1 MRRGDGL
8 PKFLGMATEK
18 PRPRRKRNS
27 RSGPADR
34 AFGIEGDNG
43 NHTTAADTAAIAP
56 DMPGLSATA
65 SRSVKSS
72 DPTVDD
78 GTLPPAS
85 PLSPPAP
92 PKLFAR
98 LREALRVR
106 HYSIRT
112 EQAYVEWTRRFIHFH
127 ALRHPASLGAPE
139 VQAFLTHL
147 AVDRSVASPTQ
158 NQAKS
163 ALLFLYREVLGVQ
176 LPWLDEIVG
185 AKMGRRLPVV
195 LTPSEVRS
203 LLSHLSGGTMGL
215 LGALLYGT
223 GMRLLEGLRLRVKDL
238 EFERREIV
246 VRDGKGAKDRVT
258 VLPENLVLPL
268 QAHLSGVRALHLRDL
283 EAGRGHVWLPD
294 ALEVKY
300 PNAARQW
307 GWQWVFPSSVHSIDP
322 RSGAEHRHHLNET
335 SVQKAVS
342 LAARRAG
349 IVKPCSPHVLRHSFA
364 THLLQAGYDIRT
376 VQELLGHAD
385 VKTTMIYTHVL
396 NRGGRGVRSPLD
408 SM

>member
-1 MRRGDGL
+1 M
-8 PKFLGMATEK
+8 
-18 PRPRRKRNS
+18 
-27 RSGPADR
+27 
-34 AFGIEGDNG
+34 
-43 NHTTAADTAAIAP
+43 
-56 DMPGLSATA
+56 
-65 SRSVKSS
+65 
-72 DPTVDD
+72 
-78 GTLPPAS
+78 
-85 PLSPPAP
+85 
-92 PKLFAR
+92 
-98 LREALRVR
+98 R

-112 EQAYVEWTRRFIHFH
+112 EQAYVEWTRRFVQFH
-127 ALRHPASLGAPE
+127 GLKHPASLGASE

-176 LPWLDEIVG
+176 LAWLDDIVG
-185 AKMGRRLPVV
+185 AKLARRLPVV
-195 LTPSEVRS
+195 LTPSEVRE

-215 LGALLYGT
+215 LGSMLYGT
-223 GMRLLEGLRLRVKDL
+223 GMRLLEGLRLRIKDL

-268 QAHLSGVRALHLRDL
+268 QAHLSRVRTLHLRDL
-283 EAGRGHVWLPD
+283 ELGRGHVWLPD

-307 GWQWVFPSSVHSIDP
+307 GWQWVFPSTVHSIDP

-342 LAARRAG
+342 LAAKRAG

-364 THLLQAGYDIRT
+364 THLLQSGYDIRT